1 MKTKTPTTDPTMRK
15 VVYTVITGD
24 YDTLKQ
30 PEVITPGW
38 EYHAYVTDNTN
49 LKLSFN
55 SIWQVFEVSATENPQ
70 LQSRQLKA
78 ICPISP
84 QKKQLLRTIYI
95 DGNQTIIG
103 NLDEFVSA
111 TNHQKGG
118 FTTKAHPGRTCCYAE
133 AEACKEMG
141 KDTDEN
147 IKRTV
152 DMLKQQKF
160 PKDAGLSENGI
171 MIRDYKDP
179 SGSGQLSRA
188 MKKWEKMSRLYSHRD
203 QITLPFV
210 LSKHPTAPHQRAP
223 GSAFKDAFKTV
234 KHAASEAALTAPRIS
249 RDALPN
255 VMISPLVIPKNEE
268 SESKEIATFQNAEN
282 STDLVID
289 KVDLTVTEDSDEK
302 VISKPTEPAN
312 ASSTPKR
319 PTLNIY
325 ACVNESQLGFIPQ
338 FLENALGS
346 NPNALVEVVI
356 PINAIAPDVSKIEAL
371 YPNRVLIRKHEWLQ
385 TEANAHWA
393 SYRFLIEPK
402 QVADYIFTPDIELM
416 ITVDVLETLLP
427 LTERYGLPY
436 FNTVRS
442 NGVHMP
448 VEHFSLYAA
457 LYGHALTPHLPE
469 VRSANP
475 ETLLLQIVEALGNA
489 LPTDTEPQ
497 VMGKRMETV

>member
-111 TNHQKGG
+111 ANHQKGG

-133 AEACKEMG
+133 ADACKEMG

-188 MKKWEKMSRLYSHRD
+188 MKKWEKMLRLYSHRD

-210 LSKHPTAPHQRAP
+210 LSKYPKVPHQRAP

-234 KHAASEAALTAPRIS
+234 KHAAIQSVIEKPVNEKIISE
-249 RDALPN
+249 
-255 VMISPLVIPKNEE
+255 
-268 SESKEIATFQNAEN
+268 
-282 STDLVID
+282 
-289 KVDLTVTEDSDEK
+289 
-302 VISKPTEPAN
+302 PTEPAN
-312 ASSTPKR
+312 ASKTPPPVITKNEESPKPDGPK

-325 ACVNESQLGFIPQ
+325 ACVNESQLGLIPK

-416 ITVDVLETLLP
+416 ITVDVLEKLLP